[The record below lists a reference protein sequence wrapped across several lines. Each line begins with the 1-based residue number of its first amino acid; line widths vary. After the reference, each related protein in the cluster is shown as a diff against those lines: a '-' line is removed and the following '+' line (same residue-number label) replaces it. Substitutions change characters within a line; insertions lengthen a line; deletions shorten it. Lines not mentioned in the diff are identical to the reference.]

1 MSFEPVVDPLLS
13 TLGKVAY
20 DGILKLTDTKIITNR
35 GLTFY
40 HRDCE
45 LEFFFLFSLGKTR
58 TKLNTILQKVGIIK
72 EKLLTFENVIS
83 IHGHGM
89 ECNEDLVI
97 LGVILSSNNTAK
109 IDLGKFSR
117 DIKSNTVTIK
127 IRVRAND
134 QLKQTLVSQRIEKT
148 SQHTG
153 RSIETHIEIALD
165 YADLWYKIFD
175 QYVVRDIDF
184 IFTLNVDIQTI
195 LDQIPKK
202 QAKKIVKAAESAVS
216 GNADAIKFLQ
226 IMTNKF
232 LLFESDMMTRPLFNS
247 VSVSPDNF
255 FVREIYPT
263 MQSMEILGTG
273 YPVILPGKMRLRVG
287 CVLEGEQITAHGKLI
302 IDLEKFSEVLRAITK
317 DIQMSTL
324 KLKF

>member
-175 QYVVRDIDF
+175 QYVVRSSGHCYPL
-184 IFTLNVDIQTI
+184 TLT
-195 LDQIPKK
+195 
-202 QAKKIVKAAESAVS
+202 
-216 GNADAIKFLQ
+216 
-226 IMTNKF
+226 
-232 LLFESDMMTRPLFNS
+232 
-247 VSVSPDNF
+247 
-255 FVREIYPT
+255 
-263 MQSMEILGTG
+263 
-273 YPVILPGKMRLRVG
+273 
-287 CVLEGEQITAHGKLI
+287 
-302 IDLEKFSEVLRAITK
+302 
-317 DIQMSTL
+317 
-324 KLKF
+324 